1 MYIALK
7 KYEEYIGKNTNLEGN
22 IEELWDEWGGKIPG

>member
-7 KYEEYIGKNTNLEGN
+7 KEYIGKNTNLEGN

>member
-1 MYIALK
+1 MYIALT